1 VEGSTFC
8 TGPPGVECTGPYNAC
23 PIMLAQILS
32 AITSYIGELQ
42 VGSKG
47 AKNLG
52 NLMITSKLSHAPNR
66 ETKNHNQI
74 HNFFKSV

>member
-1 VEGSTFC
+1 
-8 TGPPGVECTGPYNAC
+8 
-23 PIMLAQILS
+23 MLAQILS
-32 AITSYIGELQ
+32 AITSYIGELE

-74 HNFFKSV
+74 HNFF